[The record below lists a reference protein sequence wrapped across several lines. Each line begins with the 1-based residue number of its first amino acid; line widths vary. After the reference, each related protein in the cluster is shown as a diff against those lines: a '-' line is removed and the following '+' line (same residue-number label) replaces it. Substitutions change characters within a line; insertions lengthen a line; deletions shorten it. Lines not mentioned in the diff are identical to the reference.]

1 MTNYYQLTLTKEE
14 LRLLCEAWVTL
25 GIARVN
31 GTTAA
36 LKRMRHGMQL
46 AEERNEDSETLSR
59 KIYLLIEASGI
70 RSRPELDTEGV

>member
-14 LRLLCEAWVTL
+14 LRLLCEAWVT
-25 GIARVN
+25 
-31 GTTAA
+31 A